1 MIGYLFINTEYYL
14 GRKYYFKDLKMS
26 VSAVKGAKEKMPFLR
41 GEGISSGYCLFIA
54 PVK

>member
-26 VSAVKGAKEKMPFLR
+26 VSAKER
-41 GEGISSGYCLFIA
+41 GKRENAFF
-54 PVK
+54 